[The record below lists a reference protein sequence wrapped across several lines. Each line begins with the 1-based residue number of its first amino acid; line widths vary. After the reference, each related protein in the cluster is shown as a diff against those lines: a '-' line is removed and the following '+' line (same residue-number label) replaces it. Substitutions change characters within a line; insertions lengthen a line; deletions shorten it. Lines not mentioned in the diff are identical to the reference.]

1 MALSH
6 FAARHFGAKH
16 LAILA
21 HASDAP
27 PAEETPRAGG
37 GPGRRYFPRLAPSL
51 AEIDDDDLGV
61 LIASRPL
68 H

>member
-1 MALSH
+1 MFDDAAFSTEAFSTSAFL
-6 FAARHFGAKH
+6 FAETA
-16 LAILA
+16 
-21 HASDAP
+21 
-27 PAEETPRAGG
+27 PAEDTPRAGG